1 MMNRKV
7 LYSLFPFNWEG
18 NDRVEFIQTIQ
29 NLTLNTHAQKRRIKK
44 SNETQDG
51 GQRE

>member
-29 NLTLNTHAQKRRIKK
+29 NLTSNTHAQKKTDQKIK
-44 SNETQDG
+44 
-51 GQRE
+51 